1 MRFMLYRSITACR
14 FACSLQLVTEHAEL
28 VATVHGVNE

>member
-1 MRFMLYRSITACR
+1 MRFMLYRSIT
-14 FACSLQLVTEHAEL
+14 ACSLQLVTEHAEL